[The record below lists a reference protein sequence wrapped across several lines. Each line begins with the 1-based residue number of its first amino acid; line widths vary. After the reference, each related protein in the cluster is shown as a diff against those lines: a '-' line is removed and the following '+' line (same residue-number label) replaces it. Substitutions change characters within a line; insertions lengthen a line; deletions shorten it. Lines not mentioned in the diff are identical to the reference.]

1 MDFDALDSGDI
12 NSGDSD
18 ADETGG
24 TPIPLKRLSAPIR
37 SRKAR
42 GANPKTRRKDERF
55 MADLIDRGGLAG
67 LSIGTRLPEIN
78 PESKLRQANP
88 QLAT

>member
-1 MDFDALDSGDI
+1 
-12 NSGDSD
+12 
-18 ADETGG
+18 
-24 TPIPLKRLSAPIR
+24 
-37 SRKAR
+37 
-42 GANPKTRRKDERF
+42 